1 MEMEESMDL
10 LLGDTRRLLKGTLTC
25 RDKAAVDSSADGLD
39 RLSASPAFP
48 LTLLAIAQGFHF
60 AFI

>member
-10 LLGDTRRLLKGTLTC
+10 LLGDTRRLH
-25 RDKAAVDSSADGLD
+25 KAAVDSSADGLD